1 MEELHDIVDKTKR
14 HYKFTPSESRN
25 VIVTIVVLSFIF
37 SFRQF
42 NLINIINSFI
52 IVTLSVLV
60 HLYAQRITGLSIGYL
75 SEYKL
80 WTFGLLFAV
89 VIAFVTNGAVWLLIP
104 GGIIIHHLAGQ
115 RIGFVR
121 YGTNILGIGM
131 IALWGSVASMFLAIF
146 FKILYA
152 AIPLALLNK
161 AMMFN
166 IGYAV
171 YTILP
176 IPPLNG
182 SRLFFGSRM
191 IYIFSLA
198 SIVGGAALLIT
209 KIPVIISVIGALLIG
224 LICWLLYY
232 IFFEK
237 YAWPSP
243 MGGKKEVKLK

>member
-14 HYKFTPSESRN
+14 YYKFTPSELIN
-25 VIVTIVVLSFIF
+25 VIVTIVVLTFIF

-42 NLINIINSFI
+42 NLISLFNSLI
-52 IVTLSVLV
+52 IVTLSILI
-60 HLYAQRITGLSIGYL
+60 HLYAQRITGLSVGYL

-104 GGIIIHHLAGQ
+104 GGIIVHHMAGH
-115 RIGFVR
+115 RIGFHR
-121 YGTNILGIGM
+121 YGIDILGTGM
-131 IALWGSVASMFLAIF
+131 VALWGSVASMFLAIF

-152 AIPLALLNK
+152 AVPLALLNK

-166 IGYAV
+166 IGFAV
-171 YTILP
+171 YTMLP

-198 SIVGGAALLIT
+198 SIIGGAALLIT

-237 YAWPSP
+237 YAWPTPYPKGQS
-243 MGGKKEVKLK
+243 KKPK